1 MSFVFFFLTA
11 PSGWKE
17 YLYLQACQF
26 IFVTSDSSLWLLE
39 ARSNFEVTRNLSI
52 LEQQTPQLGAQMITD
67 MVYIKPSA
75 SSLTAMSRALGA
87 KKATALNLFTQI
99 LPRRLKK
106 KKKMK
111 RTKEANLQKTKKQ
124 TNKIHLILPLKLVP
138 DVNTKI
144 FIFSNSA
151 SKL

>member
-17 YLYLQACQF
+17 YLYLEACQF

-99 LPRRLKK
+99 LPRRFKK
-106 KKKMK
+106 KKKRWK
-111 RTKEANLQKTKKQ
+111 GLKKQ
-124 TNKIHLILPLKLVP
+124 TYKKPKSKQKNPSYFTIEISPRCEHQKIYIQ
-138 DVNTKI
+138 
-144 FIFSNSA
+144 
-151 SKL
+151 